1 MKIINIIENNS
12 INNQI
17 KCEHGLCTYIEMG
30 NQKILFDVGQSDKFI
45 NNAKT
50 LKIDLNAIDF
60 VVLSHGH
67 YDHTG
72 GIPAFLSIN
81 KKAKVILHPNG
92 LRERFSRSSKMIKSN
107 GIPWREEWKKFE
119 DRILFIDKT
128 TELFPGF
135 WIVTDLSGQGSDQV
149 LNDRLVYKRDD
160 EYIPD
165 PFEDELVIVLKE
177 ENRTALLSGCA
188 HNGIVNILKKTHL
201 LLDIKR
207 YNFIGG
213 GLHLNGKSN
222 NQILKVIDELKD
234 FQIDIWGL
242 NHCTGQN
249 AIELFEQ
256 FFPGKVKNFNGGDQI
271 LFNN

>member
-17 KCEHGLCTYIEMG
+17 KCEHGLCTYIEIG

-45 NNAKT
+45 NNANT
-50 LKIDLNAIDF
+50 LKIDINAIDF

-72 GIPAFLSIN
+72 GIPAFLNIN

-92 LRERFSRSSKMIKSN
+92 LRERFSRSSKMMKSN

-119 DRILFIDKT
+119 NRILFIDKT

-135 WIVTDLSGQGSDQV
+135 WIVTNLNGESNDQV
-149 LNDRLVYKRDD
+149 LNDRLVYKRND

-177 ENRTALLSGCA
+177 NNKTVLLSGCA
-188 HNGIVNILKKTHL
+188 HNGIVSILKKTHL
-201 LLDIKR
+201 LLGIKH

-213 GLHLNGKSN
+213 GLHLNGRSN
-222 NQILKVIDELKD
+222 DQITKVIEGLKD
-234 FQIDIWGL
+234 FQVDIWGL

-256 FFPGKVKNFNGGDQI
+256 FFPGKVKKFSGGYKT